1 MKTNVAPAR
10 WPLVGTM
17 LASLAVVGV
26 VMANAHDPVAI
37 KPDAPR
43 KDGASVAT
51 FALG

>member
-1 MKTNVAPAR
+1 MKTDAPLSR
-10 WPLVGTM
+10 WPLVGAVI
-17 LASLAVVGV
+17 ASLAVVGV

-37 KPDAPR
+37 EPDAPR